1 MSSYISTDNQNL
13 LWRLLH
19 QHHLFTQCTEE
30 YKTNV
35 FRETVETIYYEIQP
49 NTSLTYKELQLLNQ
63 KTLQTIIQGINP
75 PAKIQQPPSPP
86 LPPKMQMVETSEE
99 KSVRE
104 FKERHQMYE
113 NMSAKPNL
121 PDASSLF
128 EEQQA
133 KGENN
138 EVITNMDELL
148 EKYQAQR
155 DLDVP
160 KIETRPDTDIEEKN
174 IQQTISM
181 SKYDEI
187 IQRLIEVEKQ
197 VSRLLQMEEKLEAR
211 MGLLTEQANEVIDS
225 A

>member
-104 FKERHQMYE
+104 FNERQQMYE

-128 EEQQA
+128 QEQA

-160 KIETRPDTDIEEKN
+160 KIETKPDTDMAEKN
-174 IQQTISM
+174 IQQTITVSE
-181 SKYDEI
+181 YDEI

-211 MGLLTEQANEVIDS
+211 LDLLTEQTKEVIDS
-225 A
+225 T